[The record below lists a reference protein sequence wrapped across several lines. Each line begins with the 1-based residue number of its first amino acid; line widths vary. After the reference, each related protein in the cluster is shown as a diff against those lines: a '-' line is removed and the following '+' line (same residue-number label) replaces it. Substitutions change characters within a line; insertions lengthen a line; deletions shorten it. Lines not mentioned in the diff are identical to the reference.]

1 MYHLHIAAV
10 GKTKEA
16 WLEEACQEYMKR
28 LSKKMQITCTWY
40 KTDAQL
46 TAALTKEK
54 MVICLDPAGKLMNSE
69 QFSDYLV
76 KALETGG
83 SHLTLAIGGP
93 DGLPQEVLSH
103 YPRVS
108 LSPLTMTHQI
118 VRVVLF
124 EQLYRAMEIASGSP
138 YHK

>member
-16 WLEEACQEYMKR
+16 WLEEACQEYIKR
-28 LSKKMQITCTWY
+28 LSKKMEMTCSWF
-40 KTDAQL
+40 KTDTQL
-46 TAALTKEK
+46 GAALAKERN
-54 MVICLDPAGKLMNSE
+54 VICLDPAGKLLNSE

-76 KALETGG
+76 KAFETGG

-93 DGLPQEVLSH
+93 DGLPKEVLPL
-103 YPRVS
+103 YPKLS

-124 EQLYRAMEIASGSP
+124 EQLYRALEIASGSP